1 MRTVRLPKALAV
13 LFVTVF
19 TLCTLLLQELP
30 AQQISAGSQTG
41 AAPQIGTTVP
51 GSTDR
56 QGGAPEFYRQG
67 AAALGRGDLYGAIDN
82 FKESIARNPDYVHPL
97 AGLAEAYFKLG
108 QYEQALVYVKRA
120 RLLARND
127 YGIAVLEGRI
137 HTGLGNYFE
146 AETLFT
152 TLLDEQPYNRDVSFG
167 LAELNVAMGN
177 MENALSSYRRALES
191 DPYNRRGLLS
201 AALLYAAG
209 NNMESAAELIRTAVD
224 SYPEDPAVHTIAARF
239 YMRKGD
245 KDRAE
250 LHAGQAVA
258 LDPGSEDA
266 HMVMVELLF
275 SERRFFDAV
284 DAVDQSIGLDRRN
297 PLLWYLRGVSLSKT
311 GNPEKALE
319 SFYTALSLR
328 PDDEVT
334 RMVME
339 AFLLNEFAPDS
350 QERVDAARV
359 RFETGQ
365 AYERD
370 NRVELA
376 RQEYRRGLMLHPYSR
391 EGRILY
397 AETFRRTGNLG
408 KYLSVLEVL
417 EKEGNTD
424 QAIEDEIEI
433 YRNLRE
439 DSVAEVW
446 DVDQFSLER
455 FQYRFAFFTVKNK
468 SELIHLEADGDLSA
482 YVRSLMQGY
491 ENMSIAAEGEVESF
505 AEAFRAA
512 RDGNADFFIL
522 ASYSEGER
530 SFSLDLE
537 VYNGE
542 SGVLMDTFSGTRT
555 GNNRVTQSLV
565 RTVDSVN
572 RTLPVRGSIYR
583 RQGSEVLVDIGKFQ
597 GLSPEST
604 LLVIRNEDL
613 KRGNDSFLLEY
624 SEEDLLGEIELTAVD
639 DLLSTGNVQT
649 YQFFDLIN
657 PGDAVIPM
665 PPEPDQQV
673 PADESGRK
681 RKEEQTP
688 PEKPVPPGDIYRS
701 IIGID

>member
-1 MRTVRLPKALAV
+1 MKTVRLPRAPVLLFLSAVIFFALQLQV
-13 LFVTVF
+13 LYS
-19 TLCTLLLQELP
+19 QEGGR
-30 AQQISAGSQTG
+30 ARAE
-41 AAPQIGTTVP
+41 
-51 GSTDR
+51 
-56 QGGAPEFYRQG
+56 GAPDFYRQG
-67 AAALGRGDLYGAIDN
+67 AVALGRGDLYGAIDN
-82 FKESIARNPDYVHPL
+82 FKESIVRNPDYVLPL

-108 QYEQALVYVKRA
+108 QYGQALVYVKRA

-137 HTGLGNYFE
+137 HTGLGNYDE
-146 AETLFT
+146 AGTLFSR
-152 TLLDEQPYNRDVSFG
+152 LLEEQPYNREASFG

-209 NNMESAAELIRTAVD
+209 NNMESAAELIQTAVD
-224 SYPEDPAVHTIAARF
+224 SYPEDPGVHTIAARF
-239 YMRKGD
+239 YMRNGD
-245 KDRAE
+245 RDRAE
-250 LHAGQAVA
+250 LHAGQAIA

-275 SERRFFDAV
+275 SERRFSDAV
-284 DAVDQSIGLDRRN
+284 DAVDQIIGLDRRN

-311 GNPEKALE
+311 GKPEKALE

-328 PDDEVT
+328 PDDEAT
-334 RMVME
+334 RLVME

-350 QERVDAARV
+350 QERIDAAKV
-359 RFETGQ
+359 RFETGRT
-365 AYERD
+365 YERD

-376 RQEYRRGLMLHPYSR
+376 RQEYRRGLMLNPYSR

-397 AETFRRTGNLG
+397 AETFKRTGNLG
-408 KYLSVLEVL
+408 KYLSVLQVL
-417 EKEGNTD
+417 EKEGTTG
-424 QAIEDEIEI
+424 QAIDDEIEI

-446 DVDQFSLER
+446 GVDQFDLER

-468 SELIHLEADGDLSA
+468 SELIHLEADGDLSS

-491 ENMSIAAEGEVESF
+491 ENMSIVAEGEVESF
-505 AEAFRAA
+505 AEAFKAA

-522 ASYSEGER
+522 ASYDEGER

-537 VYNGE
+537 VYNAA

-555 GNNRVTQSLV
+555 GNNRVTQSMV
-565 RTVDSVN
+565 RTVDSIN
-572 RTLPVRGSIYR
+572 RALPVRGSIYR
-583 RQGSEVLVDIGKFQ
+583 RQGAEVLVDIGKFQ
-597 GLSPEST
+597 GLSTEST

-613 KRGNDSFLLEY
+613 KRGSDSFLLDY
-624 SEEDLLGEIELTAVD
+624 SEENLLGEIEVTAVD
-639 DLLSTGNVQT
+639 DLLSAGTVRT

-665 PPEPDQQV
+665 PAEPESP
-673 PADESGRK
+673 PPTDEGGRK
-681 RKEEQTP
+681 KKEEKTP
-688 PEKPVPPGDIYRS
+688 PAKIVPPGDIYRS